1 MTAMVHRLYSRL
13 LAVPRGS
20 FFLFGMRGTGKST
33 WLESLGFDALR
44 IDLLDEGLYQRIL
57 ADPSVFSGLL
67 SNAPPGSWVFV
78 DEVQRLPGILNDVQ
92 RFMER
97 RRLKFALTGSSARK
111 LKRGGTNLL
120 AGRAIVRDM
129 FPLLPAELGSDF
141 DLERTLE
148 QGTLPLVVASD
159 PSERIPRL
167 RSYVQTYLKEEIQAE
182 ALVRNLGGFARFLP
196 VAGMLNGQ
204 ILSVASLA
212 RECGVGRTTV
222 SGFVEILKDT
232 LLAFEVPGY
241 EAKLRVRERKHP
253 KLYWIDN
260 GVARAA
266 RGDFGA
272 VSQDERGALFE
283 AWVAQVLFAYRS
295 YTDLFDD
302 LWYWAP
308 TEARDVE
315 IDFLL
320 RRGRKLIAIEAKVGS
335 RYRPEWRRSLQ
346 AVGALPAVKRRI
358 IVYGGQD
365 VLRTP
370 EGIEVL
376 PERAFRELIARGNL
390 F

>member
-1 MTAMVHRLYSRL
+1 MSRALYPRL
-13 LAVPRGS
+13 LAAPRGS

-33 WLESLGFDALR
+33 WLESLGLDAQR
-44 IDLLDEGLYQRIL
+44 VDLLDEGLYQRIL
-57 ADPSVFSGLL
+57 ANPSVFSGILG
-67 SNAPPGSWVFV
+67 NAPPESWVFV
-78 DEVQRLPGILNDVQ
+78 DEIQRLPGILNDVQ
-92 RFMER
+92 RFIEQ

-111 LKRGGTNLL
+111 LKRAGTNLL
-120 AGRAIVRDM
+120 AGRAIVREM
-129 FPLLPAELGSDF
+129 FPFMPAELGDDF
-141 DLERTLE
+141 DLEHTLE

-159 PSERIPRL
+159 PTERTQRL
-167 RSYVQTYLKEEIQAE
+167 KSYVRTYLKEEIQAE

-204 ILSVASLA
+204 VLSVASLA

-222 SGFVEILKDT
+222 AGFIEILKDT

-283 AWVAQVLFAYRS
+283 AWVAQCLWAYRS

-308 TEARDVE
+308 TEARDIEV
-315 IDFLL
+315 DFLL
-320 RRGRKLIAIEAKVGS
+320 RRGRTLVAIEAKAGT
-335 RYRPEWRRSLQ
+335 RYRPEWRRSLD
-346 AVGALPAVKRRI
+346 AVGGLPAVTRRI
-358 IVYGGQD
+358 IVYGGLD

-370 EGIEVL
+370 EGIEVW
-376 PERAFRELIARGNL
+376 PERVFRESIARGDL

>member
-1 MTAMVHRLYSRL
+1 M
-13 LAVPRGS
+13 
-20 FFLFGMRGTGKST
+20 
-33 WLESLGFDALR
+33 
-44 IDLLDEGLYQRIL
+44 
-57 ADPSVFSGLL
+57 
-67 SNAPPGSWVFV
+67 FV

-92 RFMER
+92 RFIEQ

-111 LKRGGTNLL
+111 LKRAGTNLL
-120 AGRAIVRDM
+120 AGRAIVREM
-129 FPLLPAELGSDF
+129 FPFMPAELGDDF
-141 DLERTLE
+141 DLEQTLE

-159 PSERIPRL
+159 PAERTQRL
-167 RSYVQTYLKEEIQAE
+167 KSYVRTYLKEEIQAE

-204 ILSVASLA
+204 VLSVASLA

-222 SGFVEILKDT
+222 AGFIEILKDT

-260 GVARAA
+260 GVARAT

-283 AWVAQVLFAYRS
+283 AWVAQCLCAYRS

-308 TEARDVE
+308 TEARDIEV
-315 IDFLL
+315 DFLL
-320 RRGRKLIAIEAKVGS
+320 RRGRNLVAIEAKAGT
-335 RYRPEWRRSLQ
+335 RYRPEWRRSLD
-346 AVGALPAVKRRI
+346 AVGVLPAVTRRI

-370 EGIEVL
+370 EGIEVW
-376 PERAFRELIARGNL
+376 PERVFRESIARGDL